1 MKDNNG
7 AGLGGANIPEM
18 ANAANVVTLNEVNV
32 GTINIIPG
40 HTVKFSAG
48 IPEPII
54 ITNNNGIVLN
64 IQGALS
70 TSTITSFDDHFEIHS
85 LGVVADE
92 AGDL

>member
-18 ANAANVVTLNEVNV
+18 ANAANGVVLKE
-32 GTINIIPG
+32 TINIIPG

-48 IPEPII
+48 IPGPII

-70 TSTITSFDDHFEIHS
+70 PSTITSFDDHFEIHS
-85 LGVVADE
+85 LGAVADE

>member
-1 MKDNNG
+1 MKGNKGKGLATNPDNVVTF
-7 AGLGGANIPEM
+7 GGANI
-18 ANAANVVTLNEVNV
+18 
-32 GTINIIPG
+32 GTITIIPG
-40 HTVKFSAG
+40 YAVNFTNGIAG
-48 IPEPII
+48 VI